1 MRAID
6 ADITRE
12 KTNLEVIREWVD
24 SQTTVDA
31 IPIQAVKDARE
42 EIWSMVDKAISI
54 NRLHYIP
61 IVDAV
66 EIIQRHTKVGD
77 AE

>member
-31 IPIQAVKDARE
+31 IPIQAVKDAIE

>member
-1 MRAID
+1 MRYKGYITDNDCQRLCD
-6 ADITRE
+6 ALDME
-12 KTNLEVIREWVD
+12 
-24 SQTTVDA
+24 
-31 IPIQAVKDARE
+31 QAVKDAIE
-42 EIWSMVDKAISI
+42 EIWSMVDKATSI

-77 AE
+77 